1 MQQPNHLWK
10 HRKGNPMTRMT
21 VGELG
26 VKVDLYHE
34 AITKMVD
41 GMDARQIK
49 TDDRV
54 EVLTTK
60 VSKGEGTLGL
70 LVKLVIGSVI
80 ASVVAVV
87 GYVGKATGLW

>member
-41 GMDARQIK
+41 GMDKRQIE
-49 TDDRV
+49 TDKRV
-54 EVLTTK
+54 DVLSTK
-60 VSKGEGTLGL
+60 VSRGEGTLSL

-80 ASVVAVV
+80 ASVSVV
-87 GYVGKATGLW
+87 LAYLGKQTGLW

>member
-41 GMDARQIK
+41 GMDKRQVE
-49 TDDRV
+49 TDKRV
-54 EVLTTK
+54 DVLSTK

-80 ASVVAVV
+80 ASVAAAV
-87 GYVGKATGLW
+87 GYVGRATGLW